1 MFRIS
6 HRLFYFYRTNFAV
19 FSAVFLSSDDLI
31 GLDLKVIFF
40 PGFQFLPGQFCGV
53 RLFDRLRPLPV
64 FLLSD
69 RVENLISRHAFDLL
83 PLQHCFFAP
92 GCLQGN
98 KGNFWYGNGDI
109 LVWISR
115 FRLYL
120 LRFFNC
126 HFDLCQD
133 LRLLHA
139 VRCDQ
144 GLSGCKCTDLSVCI
158 HRCHLWISTAITDA
172 ARYIQIFREEL
183 YF

>member
-69 RVENLISRHAFDLL
+69 CVGNLISGHAFDLL
-83 PLQHCFFAP
+83 PLQHCFFIFFSLP
-92 GCLQGN
+92 SVKISLFTFVCVYILFCRIPLFN
-98 KGNFWYGNGDI
+98 PKLYGSYSSDRRSKI
-109 LVWISR
+109 R
-115 FRLYL
+115 
-120 LRFFNC
+120 
-126 HFDLCQD
+126 
-133 LRLLHA
+133 
-139 VRCDQ
+139 
-144 GLSGCKCTDLSVCI
+144 
-158 HRCHLWISTAITDA
+158 TAWD
-172 ARYIQIFREEL
+172 
-183 YF
+183 